1 MAKQVLSFTV
11 NGEPVE
17 ALVQPYVTLLDALRE
32 DLGLTG
38 PKEGCGTGDCG
49 ACSVHLDGK
58 LVASC
63 LVLAMQARGRSVT
76 TIEGLARGGALT
88 PVQDA
93 FVRHGVPQCG
103 FCIPGRADGGRR
115 APRRERGAV
124 RGRHPLRDCRQPL
137 PVHGLHQD
145 GRGDLRS
152 GGYRPQP
159 GEREG
164 GVAPVARRDTGMST
178 VMKTTRDVKGVGLSI
193 PRPDGPEKVTGKVQY
208 VADIQPKGLLH
219 AQLLR
224 SPHAH
229 ARIKRIDTSRAKEL
243 AGVRAVLT
251 AADMPYLK
259 KKAPTR
265 AHAVLAIDR
274 VVFAG
279 QPVAAVAAD
288 ELAIAEEALDLIDV
302 EYEVLAAAVDPLE
315 SMKPG
320 APPVAEA
327 GTEADTSEAQAH
339 GSVSGV
345 AAVAKPAKAVNI
357 SQQTTLA
364 RGDVAKGLAES
375 DVVIEKTYRV
385 PMVHQGYLEPHAV
398 LAQWDTTGQLT
409 LWAST
414 QGSFNTRSEV
424 ADVLEIAENRI
435 KVIPVECGGGFGG
448 KIRALC
454 EPVTAELARV
464 TGRPVRYVMTR
475 REELVAGMPA
485 PQVIIKLKTGVQR
498 DGTLMALDGEII
510 IESGAFSGAV
520 LAVGAVFL
528 ASLYKWPAFEVRGFE
543 VLTHKPSIAAY
554 RAPVAPHTIYA
565 IDSHMDQIADA
576 IGQDPVAF
584 RLRHVER
591 EGEPMANNQPWASNA
606 AYEVLERLAQHPSW
620 KKRDEWKKSAPAGR
634 LRGTGL
640 SLGGWLGGLQPT
652 SATVRLNPDGS
663 LSVLTGQVDI
673 AGTNIA
679 LAQIA
684 ATAYGVDID
693 RVKITTGDTDV
704 APMTGLS
711 AGSKT
716 VYTVGT
722 AVLQAAQDARRQT
735 LEIAAKELEA
745 AVQDLEI
752 EDGKVVVRGVP
763 DKGVTIASIGKK
775 GNLYMSKVPP
785 VLGVAN
791 PAFTQQAPAFA
802 GQLARIELDPDTGEV
817 TLHEFVVA
825 QDVGKA
831 INPLACEGQMQGGAV
846 QSLGIALTEGLMYDD
861 KGRLMNP
868 SLLDYRKLTAADLPN
883 IECII
888 VEKPS
893 PAGPFG
899 ARGVGEP
906 PIVPAP
912 AAIANAIEDAAGV
925 RLTELPMTPERIAL
939 AIAAR

>member
-1 MAKQVLSFTV
+1 MAS
-11 NGEPVE
+11 
-17 ALVQPYVTLLDALRE
+17 
-32 DLGLTG
+32 
-38 PKEGCGTGDCG
+38 
-49 ACSVHLDGK
+49 
-58 LVASC
+58 
-63 LVLAMQARGRSVT
+63 
-76 TIEGLARGGALT
+76 
-88 PVQDA
+88 
-93 FVRHGVPQCG
+93 
-103 FCIPGRADGGRR
+103 
-115 APRRERGAV
+115 
-124 RGRHPLRDCRQPL
+124 
-137 PVHGLHQD
+137 
-145 GRGDLRS
+145 
-152 GGYRPQP
+152 
-159 GEREG
+159 
-164 GVAPVARRDTGMST
+164 
-178 VMKTTRDVKGVGLSI
+178 VMKTTRDVRGVGLSI
-193 PRPDGPEKVTGKVQY
+193 PRPDGPEKVTGQVPY
-208 VADIQPKGLLH
+208 VADLKPKGLLH
-219 AQLLR
+219 AKLLR

-229 ARIKRIDTSRAKEL
+229 ARITRIDTSRAKAL

-288 ELAIAEEALDLIDV
+288 EPAIAEEALDLIDV
-302 EYEVLAAAVDPLE
+302 EYEVLPAAVDPLE

-339 GSVSGV
+339 GSVAGV
-345 AAVAKPAKAVNI
+345 KSKAKPAKAVNI
-357 SQQTTLA
+357 SQQARLQ

-375 DVVIEKTYRV
+375 DVVIEKTYRI

-424 ADVLEIAENRI
+424 ADVLELPENRI
-435 KVIPVECGGGFGG
+435 KVIPMECGGGFGG

-454 EPVTAELARV
+454 EPITAVLARV

-475 REELVAGMPA
+475 REELEAGMPA
-485 PQVIIKLKTGVQR
+485 PQVIIRLKTGVKR
-498 DGTLMALDGEII
+498 DGTLVALDGEVI

-520 LAVGAVFL
+520 LAVSGVFL
-528 ASLYKWPAFEVRGFE
+528 ASLYKWPAFDVRGFE

-554 RAPVAPHTIYA
+554 RAPVAPHTIFA
-565 IDSHMDQIADA
+565 IDSQMEQIART
-576 IGQDPVAF
+576 IGHDPVAF
-584 RLRHVER
+584 RLRHLER
-591 EGEPMANNQPWASNA
+591 EGDPMANGQPWLSNGGA
-606 AYEVLERLAQHPSW
+606 EVLARIAEHPIW
-620 KKRDEWKKSAPAGR
+620 KSRNDWKASARDGR

-640 SLGGWLGGLQPT
+640 ALGGWLGGLQPT

-663 LSVLTGQVDI
+663 LNVLTGQVDI

-684 ATAYGVDID
+684 ASAYGVDIEH
-693 RVKITTGDTDV
+693 VKITTGDTDV
-704 APMTGLS
+704 APLTGLS

-716 VYTVGT
+716 IYTVGT
-722 AVLQAAQDARRQT
+722 AVLQAAEDARRQT

-745 AVQDLEI
+745 SLQDLEI
-752 EDGKVVVRGVP
+752 ENGKVVVRGVP
-763 DKGVTIASIGKK
+763 DRGITLAAIGRK

-785 VLGVAN
+785 VLGMAN

-802 GQLARIELDPDTGEV
+802 AQLARIEVDPDTGEV
-817 TLHEFVVA
+817 TLHDFVVV
-825 QDVGKA
+825 QDAGKA
-831 INPLACEGQMQGGAV
+831 INPLGVEGQMQGGAV
-846 QSLGIALTEGLMYDD
+846 QSLGMALTEGLMYDD
-861 KGRLMNP
+861 KGRLMNA

-883 IECII
+883 IETII

-912 AAIANAIEDAAGV
+912 AAIANAIEDATGV

-939 AIAAR
+939 AIAARR